1 MRKKLKLFYHIPC
14 PEKRTY
20 SRSKNNLLRKCRFEA
35 ILALEA
41 YMGTGKQESTK
52 NGCPVGTF
60 KILSHAL
67 LIVAK

>member
-20 SRSKNNLLRKCRFEA
+20 SRSKNNLLRKCRLEA

-41 YMGTGKQESTK
+41 YLGKGKK
-52 NGCPVGTF
+52 NRQKNAV
-60 KILSHAL
+60 LSDF
-67 LIVAK
+67 